1 MTTASY
7 SRKNNRFLYGGVS
20 IAAMAAM
27 AVAGSGWAQTSAAPS
42 NVPGAS
48 ADQNAGAA
56 TEVIVV
62 GSRPSLKS
70 ALNIKK
76 NADTEVDS
84 ITATDIGSFPDASIA
99 EALQRVSGITVT
111 RLQSA
116 DDSSHF
122 SGEPASVLIRGL
134 TFVRTEFNGEDS
146 FSADAGR
153 GLNFNDV
160 SPELMAGVDA
170 YKNATADMVEGGIGG
185 TVDLRTRVPFD
196 SKGQVIAASID
207 GDYGNVSDK
216 TTAEYS
222 GLYSNVWNT
231 DKGRFGLM
239 VDLAYSHI
247 DTETNEVDMTRIGAF
262 CSAGDLNSNGSAI
275 VSGGNVPCTANPF
288 GGTGWAYIPEGINYS
303 QVLYDRTRHGAAI
316 AAQYESN
323 DKSFLLT
330 ARYIDSNYHNKWT
343 EQSVE
348 TDLYT
353 YNPGLYGD
361 PGFAPQSTALVG
373 PYEGTNFSFGSN
385 GMITGGTV
393 TMAPE
398 TLFGAGDA
406 QTALNNGSVVPGQ
419 PFEAFCNWGGANCT
433 ADGGRQGVV
442 IEDQSRIFDH
452 SEDTQDFSINAKW
465 VPNDRFKSTF
475 DVDYVKAWVHNYDVT
490 TGLDTIADVTLST
503 GSKGVPIASITP
515 DPNTNYAPGFTSNPS
530 NYYLNFVQDHF
541 ENDKAHE
548 ISAKWDGQYRFEGN
562 GLFGWID
569 TLMVGVRY
577 SDRHQ
582 NVDYS
587 EYNWSNVVADW
598 GTVGPAFSI
607 TDTNPATDPT
617 TAYQTTGLGF
627 KGYGSG
633 ITAVNTMGN
642 FFGGKVFP
650 NGSFAFINQN
660 TIQNYVAL
668 NQAVGGAVIN
678 DPMPNGGGWNPI
690 PLTRPGC
697 PSVAQTQA
705 QYGCFTQAEELQVE
719 EKTTAAYVEA
729 KFHGTAT
736 WLYGIGYTGNFGL
749 RVIQTDEISDGGVA
763 YPNSNWYS
771 QAEATPCGSTMPS
784 TDVANVACYLTPDL
798 ENFSN
803 NGTSDQDYRAS
814 YTNALPSFNIRF
826 ELPQNQFV
834 RFGASEGM
842 SRPDMGSLRNY
853 VSIAAPTIDETASSP
868 FIVWKDPN
876 GPKTASN
883 VAGYNFEFQAQAG
896 NAAVRPMTAD
906 QYDLTYENYFSS
918 TSAFTADLFY
928 KALHDPISLGES
940 IRSFTNNGATEDV
953 LVQGPANGSYNG
965 GNLTGIEVSY
975 ATFLDMLPSP
985 WNGLGVQANY
995 THTHESGINNSN
1007 LVTDP
1012 VGNGG
1017 TGGSSS
1023 PVGGGNGESLS
1034 NGVIDPHRLAGI
1046 SDDSYN
1052 IVGLYEKGPW
1062 ALRLAYSWRSKFLV
1076 SNVDCCIGLP
1086 VWQRASGFLDASI
1099 HYRLNDHIEF
1109 ELDGKNLLNTTTI
1122 MAQQVQGDSPQT
1134 PGATPILLNS
1144 AWVRSDQAVKFGV
1157 RLKY

>member
-7 SRKNNRFLYGGVS
+7 SRKYNKFLYGGVS
-20 IAAMAAM
+20 IAAIAAM
-27 AVAGSGWAQTSAAPS
+27 AVAGSGWAQTSASAAPA
-42 NVPGAS
+42 AS
-48 ADQNAGAA
+48 ADQNAGA

-62 GSRPSLKS
+62 GTRPALKS

-196 SKGQVIAASID
+196 SKGQVVAASID

-222 GLYSNVWNT
+222 GLYSNVWNSEHG
-231 DKGRFGLM
+231 KFGLL

-262 CSAGDLNSNGSAI
+262 CNGGDIDSNGNAI
-275 VSGGNVPCTANPF
+275 ITNGNVACTSNPF
-288 GGTGWAYIPEGINYS
+288 GGNGWAYIPEGINYS
-303 QVLYDRTRHGAAI
+303 QVLYDRTRKGTAI
-316 AAQYESN
+316 AAQYQSN
-323 DKSFLLT
+323 DKSLLVT
-330 ARYIDSNYHNKWT
+330 ARYTDSDYHNKWT

-361 PGFAPQSTALVG
+361 PGFAPQSQALVG
-373 PYEGTNFSFGSN
+373 PYEGTSFSFGSN
-385 GMITGGTV
+385 GMINGGTV

-398 TLFGAGDA
+398 TIFGAGSE
-406 QTALNNGSVVPGQ
+406 QQALNNGSVVPGQ
-419 PFEAFCNWGGANCT
+419 PFEAYCGWSGTNCT

-442 IEDQSRIFDH
+442 IEDQSRIFNH
-452 SEDTQDFSINAKW
+452 TEDTKDYSLNVKW
-465 VPNDRFKSTF
+465 QPNQNFKSTF
-475 DVDYVKAWVHNYDVT
+475 DVDYITAWVKNYDVT

-503 GSKGVPIASITP
+503 GAKGVPIASITP
-515 DPNTNYAPGFTSNPS
+515 DPNTNYAPGFTSNPT

-548 ISAKWDGQYRFEGN
+548 ISAKWDGAYTFDGN
-562 GLFGWID
+562 GLFGWLD
-569 TLMVGVRY
+569 TLQAGVRY

-587 EYNWSNVVADW
+587 EYNWSNVVPSWAS
-598 GTVGPAFSI
+598 VGSAFSI
-607 TDTNPATDPT
+607 TNTDPATNPTA
-617 TAYQTTGLGF
+617 AYQTIGSGF

-650 NGSFAFINQN
+650 NGSFAFINQA
-660 TIQNYVAL
+660 TIQNYAAL
-668 NQAVGGAVIN
+668 TAAVGGTATN
-678 DPMPNGGGWNPI
+678 DPSPNGGWNPI
-690 PLTRPGC
+690 PETRPGC

-705 QYGCFTQAEELQVE
+705 QYGCFTQNEELNVE

-729 KFHGTAT
+729 KFKGTTGA
-736 WLYGIGYTGNFGL
+736 LLNGIGYTGNFGI
-749 RVIQTDEISDGGVA
+749 RVIETDEISNGGVS
-763 YPNSNWYS
+763 YPTNDWYG
-771 QAEATPCGSTMPS
+771 QAASTPCSAPVTG
-784 TDVANVACYLTPDL
+784 DNVVNISCYLTPDL

-803 NGTSDQDYRAS
+803 GGGSIQS
-814 YTNALPSFNIRF
+814 YTAHYTDVLPSFNVRF
-826 ELPQNQFV
+826 ELPDNQFV
-834 RFGASEGM
+834 RFGASEGL

-853 VSIAAPTIDETASSP
+853 VGIAAPTINTTASSP
-868 FIVWKDPN
+868 FIIWKDPT
-876 GPKTASN
+876 GPKTAAN
-883 VAGYNFEFQAQAG
+883 VEGYNFEFQAQAG
-896 NAAVRPMTAD
+896 NAAVKPMTAD

-928 KALHDPISLGES
+928 KALHDPINLGES

-953 LVQGPANGSYNG
+953 LVEGPANGSYKG

-975 ATFLDMLPSP
+975 VTFFDALPSP
-985 WNGLGVQANY
+985 WNGLGMQANY
-995 THTHESGINNSN
+995 THTHEDGINNSN

-1017 TGGSSS
+1017 TGGSAS
-1023 PVGGGNGESLS
+1023 PVGGGNGEALN

-1134 PGATPILLNS
+1134 PGAVPILLNS
-1144 AWVRSDQAVKFGV
+1144 AWVRSDQAVKFGI

>member
-1 MTTASY
+1 MKTANY
-7 SRKNNRFLYGGVS
+7 GRKNNTFLYGGVS
-20 IAAMAAM
+20 LAALAAL
-27 AVAGSGWAQTSAAPS
+27 AVAGSGWAQQTPANTAP
-42 NVPGAS
+42 AS
-48 ADQNAGAA
+48 ADSSSGSA

-62 GSRPSLKS
+62 GTRPSLKS
-70 ALNIKK
+70 ALAIKK
-76 NADTEVDS
+76 NAKTEVDS

-160 SPELMAGVDA
+160 SPELMSGVDA

-207 GDYGNVSDK
+207 GDYGNVSNK
-216 TTAEYS
+216 GTAEYS

-231 DKGRFGLM
+231 DKGRFGLL

-247 DTETNEVDMTRIGAF
+247 DTKTNEVDMTRIGAF
-262 CSAGDLNSNGSAI
+262 CNGGDLNSSGQAI
-275 VSGGNVPCTANPF
+275 ISGGNVACTSNPF

-303 QVLYDRTRHGAAI
+303 AVLYDRTRKGAAI

-323 DKSFLLT
+323 DKSLLVT
-330 ARYIDSNYHNKWT
+330 ARYTDSDYHNKWT

-361 PGFAPQSTALVG
+361 PGFAPQSTAIVG
-373 PYEGTNFSFGSN
+373 PYEGTNFTFGSN

-419 PFEAFCNWGGANCT
+419 PFEAFCNWSGANCT

-452 SEDTQDFSINAKW
+452 TEDTKDYSLNVKWQPNA
-465 VPNDRFKSTF
+465 NFKSTF
-475 DVDYVKAWVHNYDVT
+475 DVDYITAWVHNYDVT

-503 GSKGVPIASITP
+503 GYKGAPVATITP

-548 ISAKWDGQYRFEGN
+548 TSAKWDGEYKFDNG
-562 GLFGWID
+562 GLFGWVD
-569 TLMVGVRY
+569 SLQAGVRY
-577 SDRHQ
+577 SDRQQ

-598 GTVGPAFSI
+598 ASVGPAFSI
-607 TDTNPATDPT
+607 TDTNPATNPT

-633 ITAVNTMGN
+633 ITAVATMGN

-660 TIQNYVAL
+660 TIQNYAL
-668 NQAVGGAVIN
+668 LTQDVGQAATGTS
-678 DPMPNGGGWNPI
+678 PTGWNPI
-690 PLTRPGC
+690 PQTRPGC

-705 QYGCFTQAEELQVE
+705 QYGCYTQAEELDVE

-729 KFHGTAT
+729 NFAGTT
-736 WLYGIGYTGNFGL
+736 NLNGIGYTGNFGV
-749 RVIQTDEISDGGVA
+749 RVIQTDEISNGGVS
-763 YPNSNWYS
+763 YPNNNWYS
-771 QAEATPCGSTMPS
+771 QASTPACGSPPTGGNIIDIS
-784 TDVANVACYLTPDL
+784 CYLTPDL
-798 ENFSN
+798 GNFSN
-803 NGTSDQDYRAS
+803 NGSSNQS
-814 YTNALPSFNIRF
+814 YTAHYTDVLPSFNVRF
-826 ELPQNQFV
+826 ELPENQFV
-834 RFGASEGM
+834 RFGASEGL

-853 VSIAAPTIDETASSP
+853 VGVQAPNINATANSP
-868 FIVWKDPN
+868 FIIWKDPN
-876 GPKTASN
+876 GPKTAAN
-883 VAGYNFEFQAQAG
+883 VAGYNFVFQAQGG
-896 NAAVRPMTAD
+896 NAAVKPMTAD
-906 QYDLTYENYFSS
+906 QFDLTYENYFTS
-918 TSAFTADLFY
+918 TSAFTTDLFY
-928 KALHDPISLGES
+928 KALHDPVTLGDS
-940 IRSFTNNGATEDV
+940 IRSFTNNGATETV
-953 LVQGPANGSYNG
+953 VVQGPANGAYKG
-965 GNLTGIEVSY
+965 GDLVGIEFAY
-975 ATFLDMLPSP
+975 ATFFDKLPAP
-985 WNGLGVQANY
+985 FDGLGVQANY
-995 THTHESGINNSN
+995 TLTHESGINNSN

-1017 TGGSSS
+1017 TGGSAS
-1023 PVGGGNGESLS
+1023 PVGGGNGEALS
-1034 NGVIDPHRLAGI
+1034 AGVIDPHRLAGI
-1046 SDDSYN
+1046 SDESYN
-1052 IVGLYEKGPW
+1052 VVGLYEKGPL
-1062 ALRLAYSWRSKFLV
+1062 AFRLAYSWRSKFLV

-1099 HYRLNDHIEF
+1099 HYKLNDHIEF

-1157 RLKY
+1157 RIKY